1 MGLPRCR
8 LRRPPPPLPRTPRRF
23 PLLLLRRLR
32 HVWFG
37 GSTVPIA
44 TSATGTT
51 TLCHGSDHVLRSV
64 TGGCQGCGG
73 ATLLCVLTYH
83 LSLCALQR
91 LRPRHARF
99 ASNFL
104 PCWSQCRRV
113 NPSLAALPIHPDPA
127 VSSPTIAAF
136 HTAYDNITTTAS
148 TLRRRY
154 AELDRQTIHWVDGSS
169 HHPYHPRTAL
179 ARPNS
184 LPPTASEA
192 FDDAACTPASRYS
205 QRALAAVVNDTAWLQ
220 LHLSATT
227 FDATNAAAVVP
238 HRETTRLISCSQ
250 EGSGAFIARLPDT
263 TLTGSIIASSAFLV
277 ILQRRLGL
285 FLTALTSGLNAAAA
299 AGQPV
304 TEYHRL
310 GDADINDA
318 NNTARHNSTLYATYH
333 AIKAVIPPAAPP
345 APVVLCDRGDGSPA
359 SKETARQRWAH
370 VNAGH
375 VPDIARLGT
384 PPHAY
389 ELKVY
394 TPYNQTVALG
404 LGSTRNGGAPST
416 AEGHTHAF
424 GCTEENLRKL
434 VLGLKQVG
442 SRSGAPYDRV
452 TGAGFVAAHN
462 GQYADALSKGVGVS
476 LLVAETT
483 GALKV
488 RSQPHS

>member
-1 MGLPRCR
+1 MRLLPPAAWSSS
-8 LRRPPPPLPRTPRRF
+8 RPAQ
-23 PLLLLRRLR
+23 RRLAKR
-32 HVWFG
+32 P
-37 GSTVPIA
+37 S
-44 TSATGTT
+44 S
-51 TLCHGSDHVLRSV
+51 
-64 TGGCQGCGG
+64 
-73 ATLLCVLTYH
+73 
-83 LSLCALQR
+83 SLCR
-91 LRPRHARF
+91 
-99 ASNFL
+99 
-104 PCWSQCRRV
+104 
-113 NPSLAALPIHPDPA
+113 A
-127 VSSPTIAAF
+127 VAF
-136 HTAYDNITTTAS
+136 CTAYDNITTTAS

-169 HHPYHPRTAL
+169 HHPFHPRTAL

-184 LPPTASEA
+184 LPPTASDA
-192 FDDAACTPASRYS
+192 FDDAARTPASRYS

-238 HRETTRLISCSQ
+238 HREATRLVSCSQ
-250 EGSGAFIARLPDT
+250 EGSGAFVARLPDT
-263 TLTGSIIASSAFLV
+263 TLTGSIIASSTFLV

-285 FLTALTSGLNAAAA
+285 FLTALTSGLDAAAA
-299 AGQPV
+299 AGHPV

-442 SRSGAPYDRV
+442 SRSDAPYDRV

-483 GALKV
+483 GALAASFMTILRLLARQTRLPGATDNTRYGEGRASP
-488 RSQPHS
+488 RSFLTHHVANISTAIQAADAQTILNAASARMLRVSYGVM